1 MNSQP
6 SHLSSLVALIANATK
21 LVESRFEA
29 SSQPYVPT
37 LDDTEEHPL
46 DKELSDPE
54 LRAAIQTIEGACAQ
68 LCATVA
74 RPSHTVVNVSR
85 MPLSKVHMLISD
97 ISTPHRGRWR

>member
-1 MNSQP
+1 MSSQP

-85 MPLSKVHMLISD
+85 MPLFKVHMLISD
-97 ISTPHRGRWR
+97 ILTPS